1 MAPPGPSGGCT
12 VTVERDLNEAL
23 RASRVELDS
32 EAGFEELLELVELTT
47 GAKVIRTEES
57 LQFLTLDQPG
67 PEVIHSGTL
76 GERGLAAWEAPR
88 RDARGLTFYANLKR
102 PDGADFVRM
111 QVELSTRSLSIEVI
125 DEGWFEIAAY
135 LG

>member
-1 MAPPGPSGGCT
+1 M
-12 VTVERDLNEAL
+12 
-23 RASRVELDS
+23 RASRADLDS
-32 EAGFEELLELVELTT
+32 EAGFEELMELVELTT
-47 GAKVIRTEES
+47 GARVIRTEEA
-57 LQFLTLDQPG
+57 LGFLTLDQPG
-67 PEVIHSGTL
+67 PEVIHSGTV

-111 QVELSTRSLSIEVI
+111 RVELSTRSFSIEVI
-125 DEGWFEIAAY
+125 DGGWFEIAAY

>member
-47 GAKVIRTEES
+47 GAKVIRTEEA
-57 LQFLTLDQPG
+57 LGFLTLDQPG
-67 PEVIHSGTL
+67 PEVIRSGTV
-76 GERGLAAWEAPR
+76 GERGLVAWEAPR
-88 RDARGLTFYANLKR
+88 RDARGLVFYANLER

-111 QVELSTRSLSIEVI
+111 LVAPATRTISVEVI
-125 DEGWFEIAAY
+125 DDGWFEIAAY

>member
-32 EAGFEELLELVELTT
+32 EAGLEELMELVERVAE
-47 GAKVIRTEES
+47 AKVIRTEEA

-67 PEVIHSGTL
+67 PEVIHSGTV

-88 RDARGLTFYANLKR
+88 RDARGLTFYANLRR

-111 QVELSTRSLSIEVI
+111 QVELSTRSFSIEVI
-125 DEGWFEIAAY
+125 DGGWFEIAAY

>member
-1 MAPPGPSGGCT
+1 M
-12 VTVERDLNEAL
+12 
-23 RASRVELDS
+23 DS
-32 EAGFEELLELVELTT
+32 EAGLEELMELVERVAE
-47 GAKVIRTEES
+47 AKVIRTEEA

-67 PEVIHSGTL
+67 PEVIHSGTV

-88 RDARGLTFYANLKR
+88 RDARGLTFYANLRR

-111 QVELSTRSLSIEVI
+111 QVELSTRSFSIEVI
-125 DEGWFEIAAY
+125 DGGWFEIAAY